1 MTARLALAIV
11 AAYLLGAIPTSY
23 LVAKRVKGIDLRTVG
38 SGSLGATNLY
48 RVLGWRFA
56 IPVGMFD
63 ALKGATPVA
72 VFGPWAGTTTTGA
85 LLLGGTAVLGHV
97 FSVFINFNG
106 GKGVATSAGI
116 VLGLAPGAFGVTL
129 AVWGIILS
137 ISGYVSL
144 ASITAALVLPAAIW
158 LVQPSRRNMVLWFA
172 GLAVVVVWFHRAN
185 IKRLLN
191 GTEHRFRAGAAIPP
205 AGHG

>member
-1 MTARLALAIV
+1 VSFHLAVAIV
-11 AAYLLGAIPTSY
+11 ASYLLGAIPTSFI
-23 LVAKRVKGIDLRTVG
+23 VAKRVKGIDLRTVG

-48 RVLGWRFA
+48 RVLGWKYA
-56 IPVGMFD
+56 VPVGMFD

-72 VFGPWAGTTTTGA
+72 ILGPWAGASTTGA
-85 LLLGGTAVLGHV
+85 VLLGVVAVFGHV
-97 FSVFINFNG
+97 FSVFVDFNG

-129 AVWGIILS
+129 AVWGFILS

-144 ASITAALVLPAAIW
+144 ASIVAALALPAAVW
-158 LVQPSRRNMVLWFA
+158 LIQPSRRNTVWCFA
-172 GLAVVVVWFHRAN
+172 ALAVVVIWFHRSN

-191 GTEHRFRAGAAIPP
+191 GTEHRFRSGTPVPP
-205 AGHG
+205 SGRA

>member
-1 MTARLALAIV
+1 MRMVIAFIAS
-11 AAYLLGAIPTSY
+11 YLLGAIPTSF
-23 LVAKRVKGIDLRTVG
+23 LVVRHVKGIDLRTVG

-48 RVLGWRFA
+48 RVLGWKFA
-56 IPVGMFD
+56 VPVAIFD

-72 VFGPWAGTTTTGA
+72 LFGAWADTTTTGA
-85 LLLGGTAVLGHV
+85 LLLGVTAVFGHV
-97 FSVFINFNG
+97 YSVFVSFKG
-106 GKGVATSAGI
+106 GKGVATGAGI

-129 AVWGIILS
+129 AIWGFILS

-158 LVQPSRRNMVLWFA
+158 LVQPSRRSMVLWFA

-191 GTEHRFRAGAAIPP
+191 GTEHRFRHGLSIPP
-205 AGHG
+205 GHTR